1 MILTLFA
8 GSMAVQAANRFYINT
23 KKATVNIGDEDNKL
37 VLEIRNLSQ
46 SDKKPSW
53 TSWNENIAKVE
64 QQGDKGVVTA
74 ISKGKTVISS
84 GVGFPRETCVV
95 TVVEPEIKLNKTSA
109 VLYHGGSTVSI
120 QLKASVKGADKKVVW
135 KSADTE
141 VATVNDQGVVTAK
154 RAGKTVITAVA
165 NGQSSS
171 CEVKVLDS
179 ELTLNVDAVRLST
192 KGAGSSV
199 RLVPKI
205 IGATKKVVWSSS
217 DKSIARVKNGKIT
230 GKKTGTATIT
240 AVANGVEAKC
250 AVTVVDGLVSV
261 SEEYAQLY
269 ITGGKAETKQLK
281 TNASKNETIVW
292 RSSDETVASV
302 DSNGLVR
309 AKKAGTAVITA
320 ECKGKSDACV
330 IEVANTAISLP
341 ERTVYL
347 TTAGAAKTYTVDYQ
361 VIGRKKNVKW
371 KSSDTKTASV
381 KKGKITA
388 KREGRT
394 TISVEANG
402 IKETINVIVQKD
414 MPSVTFKQNEYTLY
428 TKGAG
433 NTVDLKPSV
442 SEKIQ
447 NIVWQS
453 SNREIAEVSDKGKV
467 TAKKE
472 GTARIK
478 AKVNNVTA
486 ECIIRVKET
495 KVTLD
500 EEHLLLKKGDKKSLG
515 AEITGASQSVKYS
528 TSNAK
533 VATVKKGVIT
543 AKNYGEADIRVT
555 ANGVASICHVV
566 VSNCNTHDW
575 QRAEQYDREPTCTES
590 GLVTYIC
597 TKCNG
602 KKQEIVAPLGHDFG
616 EWKVD
621 ISATESTAGREKQVC
636 SRCGTE
642 NIREIPKL
650 PPKEPNQPEPDKPD
664 LPVNPA
670 YQLVWEDN
678 FDGEKLNLDDWNFE
692 YHEPGWVNAELQAY
706 VDSEKNT
713 YVKDGMLYIQAIK
726 EIIDGKPYYT
736 SGRINTQKKHD
747 FQYGRFEVRAK
758 VPSGKGFLPAFWM
771 MPTDE
776 SFYGQWPKCGEIDIM
791 EVHGSAL
798 DTSYGTL
805 HFGEPHTQK
814 QGSYTLPDGQ
824 ENFGEAFHVFACEW
838 DPGEFRFYVD
848 DHLFYTVNDWFT
860 KKPGFGEVAYPAPY
874 DQPFYLILN
883 LAVGGSWVGYPDED
897 AVFGDN
903 AQFVIDYVRA
913 YQKDSY
919 DTDVDKPENDVK
931 LRDPDETGNYVING
945 DFSVVEDLSQEDSN
959 WKLLLAGAGEAE
971 ASIADNMLHVTT
983 TEAGELNYSVQVV
996 QADLPMGKGIKYEL
1010 SYDAYADE
1018 ARTMITGI
1026 SAPDKGYIRYL
1037 NDTTVELTTDKQTYR
1052 HVFDM
1057 TADSD
1062 ANGRVEFN
1070 LGNQGST
1077 AAVHIS
1083 NVRLEKTGEAEEE
1096 VKGML
1101 PDGNYVYNGQF
1112 NEGNE
1117 AGKRRLA
1124 YWDWDIEQCSGTG
1137 ISVTSDSRRELQ
1149 VSVPDSVAALD
1160 QVVVYQKPIAI
1171 GGGKKFIFSFDAYA
1185 DREKTVKAEVAGN
1198 AYDVALTTERQTFK
1212 YEFETPADLDGST
1225 LRYLLGAAGTTYI
1238 DNVTVREDSLLVN
1251 GDFSSGLLGYEV
1263 YVNDAAKVPNY
1274 IVDSLNEK
1282 NALAIDIADTGTEG
1296 WQIQLKQ
1303 NDVRLEKDKW
1313 YKLAFDAKSTKDRVI
1328 MYALQR
1334 DGSKHKNENGSEDWT
1349 PYSGEPKAELTG
1361 EWQNFSKVFRMAQDT
1376 DPNTILSIS
1385 LGAVGGTRITDKHTV
1400 LIDNITL
1407 EETDPI
1413 EEPPVEQGENLIQN
1427 GDFAAG
1433 EEHWKSE
1440 VTAPGEAAASFED
1453 GKAVYEITNVGTEDW
1468 HVQLKQSGLKLEK
1481 GASYQVRMNIK
1492 STESRIVKYAFL
1504 DPSYDWY
1511 GGEDLNLTAN
1521 EVKAV
1526 EYKLDVTKPTHN
1538 EITFVISMG
1547 KIANEDTPASTIEID
1562 DISVIKTSSGT
1573 TTPEPEPEEP
1583 DPNEMIVNGNFAS
1596 GETHWVKEVG
1606 SLAEANFTDGKAV
1619 FNISD
1624 VGSNDW
1630 DIKLRYEDHLKLEQ
1644 GATYKVKMKIKSTA
1658 ARTVKYS
1665 FMTSEYK
1672 WYGGEDLALAA
1683 DELKEVSYDMTVG
1696 QDGDG
1701 NDLGT
1706 SEDITFSISMGKIAN
1721 EDTPASTIEIDDI
1734 SVIKTSSGTTTPE
1747 PEPEE
1752 PDPNEMIVNGNFA
1765 SGETHW
1771 VKEVGSLAE
1780 ANFTDGKAV
1789 FNISDVGSNDWDIKL
1804 RYEDHLKLEQ
1814 GATYKVK
1821 MKIKSTA
1828 ARTVKYSFMTSEYK
1842 WYGGEDLAL
1851 AADEL
1856 KEVSYDMTVGQDGD
1870 GNDLGTSEDI
1880 TFSISMGK
1888 IANEDTPASTIEID
1902 DISVIKTS
1910 EPESTADDS
1919 KNVESETEEQ
1929 HTTEQESEEVKSTEN
1944 TESEEAESEEERT
1957 TEAEDS
1963 KESESDKA
1971 TETESEETNS
1981 DVFEETQESESVR
1994 TEETEETEN
2003 TETSDLEET
2012 ETVETESI
2020 ETIKTEL
2027 TENETIEEENNIIH

>member
-1 MILTLFA
+1 MGDFTTA
-8 GSMAVQAANRFYINT
+8 G
-23 KKATVNIGDEDNKL
+23 E
-37 VLEIRNLSQ
+37 
-46 SDKKPSW
+46 
-53 TSWNENIAKVE
+53 VE
-64 QQGDKGVVTA
+64 SVTA
-74 ISKGKTVISS
+74 HEVIN
-84 GVGFPRETCVV
+84 
-95 TVVEPEIKLNKTSA
+95 INKTSA

-776 SFYGQWPKCGEIDIM
+776 SFYGQWPKR
-791 EVHGSAL
+791 S
-798 DTSYGTL
+798 TL
-805 HFGEPHTQK
+805 
-814 QGSYTLPDGQ
+814 
-824 ENFGEAFHVFACEW
+824 W
-838 DPGEFRFYVD
+838 RF
-848 DHLFYTVNDWFT
+848 
-860 KKPGFGEVAYPAPY
+860 
-874 DQPFYLILN
+874 
-883 LAVGGSWVGYPDED
+883 
-897 AVFGDN
+897 
-903 AQFVIDYVRA
+903 
-913 YQKDSY
+913 
-919 DTDVDKPENDVK
+919 
-931 LRDPDETGNYVING
+931 
-945 DFSVVEDLSQEDSN
+945 
-959 WKLLLAGAGEAE
+959 
-971 ASIADNMLHVTT
+971 
-983 TEAGELNYSVQVV
+983 
-996 QADLPMGKGIKYEL
+996 
-1010 SYDAYADE
+1010 
-1018 ARTMITGI
+1018 
-1026 SAPDKGYIRYL
+1026 
-1037 NDTTVELTTDKQTYR
+1037 
-1052 HVFDM
+1052 
-1057 TADSD
+1057 TA
-1062 ANGRVEFN
+1062 
-1070 LGNQGST
+1070 
-1077 AAVHIS
+1077 
-1083 NVRLEKTGEAEEE
+1083 VRLTHPTE
-1096 VKGML
+1096 
-1101 PDGNYVYNGQF
+1101 PFISGNRIHRSRAAIHCRMVRKIS
-1112 NEGNE
+1112 
-1117 AGKRRLA
+1117 GKHSM
-1124 YWDWDIEQCSGTG
+1124 Y
-1137 ISVTSDSRRELQ
+1137 
-1149 VSVPDSVAALD
+1149 
-1160 QVVVYQKPIAI
+1160 
-1171 GGGKKFIFSFDAYA
+1171 
-1185 DREKTVKAEVAGN
+1185 
-1198 AYDVALTTERQTFK
+1198 
-1212 YEFETPADLDGST
+1212 
-1225 LRYLLGAAGTTYI
+1225 LR
-1238 DNVTVREDSLLVN
+1238 
-1251 GDFSSGLLGYEV
+1251 
-1263 YVNDAAKVPNY
+1263 
-1274 IVDSLNEK
+1274 
-1282 NALAIDIADTGTEG
+1282 
-1296 WQIQLKQ
+1296 
-1303 NDVRLEKDKW
+1303 
-1313 YKLAFDAKSTKDRVI
+1313 
-1328 MYALQR
+1328 
-1334 DGSKHKNENGSEDWT
+1334 
-1349 PYSGEPKAELTG
+1349 
-1361 EWQNFSKVFRMAQDT
+1361 
-1376 DPNTILSIS
+1376 
-1385 LGAVGGTRITDKHTV
+1385 
-1400 LIDNITL
+1400 
-1407 EETDPI
+1407 
-1413 EEPPVEQGENLIQN
+1413 
-1427 GDFAAG
+1427 
-1433 EEHWKSE
+1433 
-1440 VTAPGEAAASFED
+1440 
-1453 GKAVYEITNVGTEDW
+1453 
-1468 HVQLKQSGLKLEK
+1468 
-1481 GASYQVRMNIK
+1481 
-1492 STESRIVKYAFL
+1492 
-1504 DPSYDWY
+1504 
-1511 GGEDLNLTAN
+1511 
-1521 EVKAV
+1521 
-1526 EYKLDVTKPTHN
+1526 
-1538 EITFVISMG
+1538 
-1547 KIANEDTPASTIEID
+1547 
-1562 DISVIKTSSGT
+1562 
-1573 TTPEPEPEEP
+1573 
-1583 DPNEMIVNGNFAS
+1583 AS
-1596 GETHWVKEVG
+1596 GIRA
-1606 SLAEANFTDGKAV
+1606 SSASMSM
-1619 FNISD
+1619 I
-1624 VGSNDW
+1624 
-1630 DIKLRYEDHLKLEQ
+1630 I
-1644 GATYKVKMKIKSTA
+1644 
-1658 ARTVKYS
+1658 YS
-1665 FMTSEYK
+1665 
-1672 WYGGEDLALAA
+1672 
-1683 DELKEVSYDMTVG
+1683 
-1696 QDGDG
+1696 
-1701 NDLGT
+1701 
-1706 SEDITFSISMGKIAN
+1706 I
-1721 EDTPASTIEIDDI
+1721 P
-1734 SVIKTSSGTTTPE
+1734 
-1747 PEPEE
+1747 
-1752 PDPNEMIVNGNFA
+1752 
-1765 SGETHW
+1765 
-1771 VKEVGSLAE
+1771 
-1780 ANFTDGKAV
+1780 
-1789 FNISDVGSNDWDIKL
+1789 
-1804 RYEDHLKLEQ
+1804 
-1814 GATYKVK
+1814 
-1821 MKIKSTA
+1821 
-1828 ARTVKYSFMTSEYK
+1828 
-1842 WYGGEDLAL
+1842 
-1851 AADEL
+1851 
-1856 KEVSYDMTVGQDGD
+1856 
-1870 GNDLGTSEDI
+1870 
-1880 TFSISMGK
+1880 
-1888 IANEDTPASTIEID
+1888 
-1902 DISVIKTS
+1902 
-1910 EPESTADDS
+1910 
-1919 KNVESETEEQ
+1919 
-1929 HTTEQESEEVKSTEN
+1929 
-1944 TESEEAESEEERT
+1944 
-1957 TEAEDS
+1957 
-1963 KESESDKA
+1963 
-1971 TETESEETNS
+1971 
-1981 DVFEETQESESVR
+1981 
-1994 TEETEETEN
+1994 
-2003 TETSDLEET
+2003 
-2012 ETVETESI
+2012 
-2020 ETIKTEL
+2020 
-2027 TENETIEEENNIIH
+2027 